1 VRKFLPL
8 VLALMLI
15 APLSLVPSVVNAQ
28 VHGLGVVTHAATNVT
43 CMSAT
48 VSATIDAGCPCWIG
62 GQGHFDYGTSPGQY
76 TEQTG
81 DQNASADSP
90 DYSADIT
97 LLPCQL
103 YYVRAHITCVLPQG
117 GFQEC
122 FGNEIMISTMFC
134 CPPVITHGS
143 SSVGTGTPGGSGAQP
158 SSILGIRPYLPPL
171 FEVQS
176 ATVAAAKAAPGEM
189 VEVTAMVTN
198 KGGSNGTSKII
209 LYVNGQEADSKGIA
223 LSGGQSAP
231 ISFKVSRNDP
241 GTYQVHVN
249 SVAAGSFTVDLFN
262 SSDMLIYGSIALFV
276 IGMVGLLYYILKR
289 RTAV

>member
-1 VRKFLPL
+1 MRKFLPL

-15 APLSLVPSVVNAQ
+15 APLSLVPSVVSAQ
-28 VHGLGVVTHAATNVT
+28 HLFLVITHAATNVT
-43 CMSAT
+43 CTSAT
-48 VSATIDAGCPCWIG
+48 VSATVEDRCPCAVLNKVV
-62 GQGHFDYGTSPGQY
+62 HFDYGTSPGQY
-76 TEQTG
+76 TQQTS
-81 DQNASADSP
+81 DQNLDGDSV
-90 DYSADIT
+90 DFSADIT

-103 YYVRAHITCVLPQG
+103 YYVRAHVTCHDQAGNP
-117 GFQEC
+117 FEC

-134 CPPVITHGS
+134 CPPAVTHGS
-143 SSVGTGTPGGSGAQP
+143 SSVGSGTPGGSGVQP
-158 SSILGIRPYLPPL
+158 SSIIGLRPYLPPL

-276 IGMVGLLYYILKR
+276 IGMLGLLYYIMKR